1 MHRRAFL
8 ALSTALL
15 ACGPA
20 WGADHVAAIVG
31 ELDRRGYTR
40 ISVSRT
46 FLGRARIVASGPH
59 GRREIIL
66 NPATGEIL
74 RDLRESAGRAA
85 VPELLG
91 EEGRRPGREG
101 GRGGGDGDDDDDDDD
116 DDGDKDD
123 GNDGDDGGDDDG
135 DRDDD

>member
-20 WGADHVAAIVG
+20 WAVVDHVGAIVG
-31 ELDRRGYTR
+31 ELDRRGYTQ

-46 FLGRARIVASGPH
+46 FLGRARIVARGPH

-74 RDLRESAGRAA
+74 RDLRESASLGSDGRRD
-85 VPELLG
+85 LLG
-91 EEGRRPGREG
+91 DEGEGSGADG
-101 GRGGGDGDDDDDDDD
+101 GRDDDNDNDDDDADDGDDDRDDDGDDRDGDGDDD
-116 DDGDKDD
+116 
-123 GNDGDDGGDDDG
+123 
-135 DRDDD
+135 

>member
-8 ALSTALL
+8 ALSAALL
-15 ACGPA
+15 ASGPA
-20 WGADHVAAIVG
+20 RGADHVAAIVG

-66 NPATGEIL
+66 NPVTGEIL
-74 RDLRESAGRAA
+74 RDLRESPGLGAGSSRD
-85 VPELLG
+85 LLG
-91 EEGRRPGREG
+91 GEGRRPGRNG
-101 GRGGGDGDDDDDDDD
+101 GRDDDDDDDD
-116 DDGDKDD
+116 DDRDDDDRDGDDD
-123 GNDGDDGGDDDG
+123 RDSDDGDDGDD
-135 DRDDD
+135 